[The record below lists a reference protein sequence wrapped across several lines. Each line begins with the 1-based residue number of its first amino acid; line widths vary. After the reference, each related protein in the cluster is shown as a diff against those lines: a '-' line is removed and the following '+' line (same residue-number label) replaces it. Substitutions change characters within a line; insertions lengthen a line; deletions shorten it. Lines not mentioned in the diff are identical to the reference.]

1 MLSPMKEM
9 KAVLEGRL
17 SYHDASPAVQS
28 CLRLP
33 IHKMAIE
40 AIKST
45 PAKNIPNYACKW
57 PETVRQEVIARAREL
72 WKQGIRS

>member
-9 KAVLEGRL
+9 EAVLEGRL
-17 SYHDASPAVQS
+17 SYQDASPAVQS

-33 IHKMAIE
+33 IHQMAME

-45 PAKNIPNYACKW
+45 EAKNIPNYACKW
-57 PETVRQEVIARAREL
+57 PESVRQDVIARARQL
-72 WKQGIRS
+72 WIQGIRS